1 MVRKIFFVIGFLLII
16 HLPIANLIVAD
27 KLGPEDGIY
36 AWMKNN
42 KDSVK
47 EHFGDFEF
55 DLPES
60 EKRTVKLLKLYRYI
74 HSCFV
79 TAGAVIIW
87 LSSFLMIA
95 TIFMV

>member
-1 MVRKIFFVIGFLLII
+1 MVRKIFFVIGCLLII

-47 EHFGDFEF
+47 EHFYFEF
-55 DLPES
+55 EELPDS
-60 EKRTVKLLKLYRYI
+60 DKRTV
-74 HSCFV
+74 
-79 TAGAVIIW
+79 
-87 LSSFLMIA
+87 
-95 TIFMV
+95 

>member
-1 MVRKIFFVIGFLLII
+1 
-16 HLPIANLIVAD
+16 
-27 KLGPEDGIY
+27 
-36 AWMKNN
+36 MKNN
-42 KDSVK
+42 KDSVI
-47 EHFGDFEF
+47 EHFGKEF
-55 DLPES
+55 VLPDNE
-60 EKRTVKLLKLYRYI
+60 ERTVKLLKLYRYI

>member
-1 MVRKIFFVIGFLLII
+1 MFII

-47 EHFGDFEF
+47 DHFGDIV
-55 DLPES
+55 LPDSDE
-60 EKRTVKLLKLYRYI
+60 RTVRLLKLYRYI

>member
-1 MVRKIFFVIGFLLII
+1 MVRKIFFVIGCLLII
-16 HLPIANLIVAD
+16 HLPIANLIVAE
-27 KLGPEDGIY
+27 KLSPEDGIY

-42 KDSVK
+42 KDSIK
-47 EHFGDFEF
+47 EHFDFDF
-55 DLPES
+55 DHEVS
-60 EKRTVKLLKLYRYI
+60 DVRVVKLLKLYRYI
-74 HSCFV
+74 HCCFV

>member
-1 MVRKIFFVIGFLLII
+1 MII
-16 HLPIANLIVAD
+16 HLPIANLIVAE

-47 EHFGDFEF
+47 EHFGKEF
-55 DLPES
+55 KLPES
-60 EKRTVKLLKLYRYI
+60 DERVVKLLILYRYI
-74 HSCFV
+74 HNCFV